1 MMPNP
6 VDDDVDYELTVT
18 NQTAE
23 LDAFDDASAPAGSGA
38 VTPGSAA
45 VRPLSGL
52 TARDVS
58 AWFGDHKVLERVSLA
73 MDPGTVTALIGP
85 SGCGKST
92 FLRILNRMH
101 EMVRGAAL
109 AGQGLPDSP
118 HNHECGHTPHEGQ
131 QAAGEWVP

>member
-18 NQTAE
+18 SQTAE

-58 AWFGDHKVLERVSLA
+58 AWFGDHKALERGSLA
-73 MDPGTVTALIGP
+73 MDPGTATALIGP
-85 SGCGKST
+85 SAHRKST
-92 FLRILNRMH
+92 VLANLN
-101 EMVRGAAL
+101 
-109 AGQGLPDSP
+109 P
-118 HNHECGHTPHEGQ
+118 
-131 QAAGEWVP
+131 